1 MLLIFFAGKYNDT
14 KSTAAFCV
22 PPSLTLQRHEHGAF
36 TVHHPRGSRKL
47 GCRPRLRPRRGVGP
61 CRCVQRTRG
70 GVAAVGGMQSI
81 ASGGE
86 GVSGNTPA
94 ADGVRRIQIGVCT
107 RWRMDSERDV
117 GAQSGDNAMGGHAC
131 SFARTLQPRVLR
143 GEGRAR
149 RPGRFDSTR

>member
-14 KSTAAFCV
+14 KGTAAFCV

-47 GCRPRLRPRRGVGP
+47 GCRPRLLPPRGVGP
-61 CRCVQRTRG
+61 RRCVQRARRGVAVVG
-70 GVAAVGGMQSI
+70 GVQSI

-86 GVSGNTPA
+86 GVSRDPPA
-94 ADGVRRIQIGVCT
+94 VNGVRRIPVGG
-107 RWRMDSERDV
+107 WRGDSERGG
-117 GAQSGDNAMGGHAC
+117 GAQSGDDAVGGHAC

-143 GEGRAR
+143 GEGCAR